1 VSEPS
6 ARPAGP
12 ARPLPSSTVLVLREA
27 AAGRVPFE
35 VLLVK
40 RHGSVTFPG
49 VHAFP
54 GGILDP
60 HDADAPG
67 ADVPRGQ
74 RWHDAPEADRPPEV
88 VRYWIAALR
97 ELFEEVG
104 ILVAYRGG
112 RLLEGPLA
120 PEVDALRA
128 TVLGGRGFAAV
139 LRDIDAVPAT
149 DRVYAFARWVTPVV
163 NPKRFD
169 TRFVVTRLPPGQVVH
184 VDGTENE
191 SHRWAAPAVALDAYA
206 RGEIDLIP
214 PTVRTL
220 DDLAR
225 FGSIDA
231 VLASARARRILPACP
246 EIETAGA
253 RVTMTYP
260 SPCPDDPL
268 PARRLVLEDGRWRP
282 LDGEA

>member
-1 VSEPS
+1 M
-6 ARPAGP
+6 
-12 ARPLPSSTVLVLREA
+12 
-27 AAGRVPFE
+27 
-35 VLLVK
+35 VK

-54 GGILDP
+54 GGIVDP
-60 HDADAPG
+60 QDADAPG
-67 ADVPRGQ
+67 AGLPADQ
-74 RWHDAPEADRPPEV
+74 TWHDAAEADRPPDV
-88 VRYWIAALR
+88 LRYWVAALR

-104 ILVAYRGG
+104 ILIARRGG
-112 RLLEGPLA
+112 RLLSGPLG
-120 PEVDALRA
+120 PEVEALRQAVLDGRSLAGALRA
-128 TVLGGRGFAAV
+128 
-139 LRDIDAVPAT
+139 IDAVPAT
-149 DRVYAFARWVTPVV
+149 DTLHSFSRWVTPVM

-169 TRFVVTRLPPGQVVH
+169 TRFVVTRMPTGQDVR

-191 SHRWAAPAVALDAYA
+191 SHRWVTAAAGLAAYVD
-206 RGEIDLIP
+206 GEIELIP

-231 VLASARARRILPACP
+231 VLESARARRILPACP
-246 EIETAGA
+246 GIDVDGD

-268 PARRLVLEDGRWRP
+268 PARRLVLDRGRWRP
-282 LDGEA
+282 LDD

>member
-1 VSEPS
+1 MS
-6 ARPAGP
+6 ASPERPAPP
-12 ARPLPSSTVLVLREA
+12 APPLPSSTVLLLRDPP
-27 AAGRVPFE
+27 GRSFE
-35 VLLVK
+35 VLMVK

-54 GGILDP
+54 GGIVDP

-67 ADVPRGQ
+67 AGVPADQ
-74 RWHDAPEADRPPEV
+74 TWHETAGADRPPEV
-88 VRYWIAALR
+88 LRYWVAALR

-104 ILVAYRGG
+104 ILVARRGG
-112 RLLEGPLA
+112 RLLEGPLPA
-120 PEVDALRA
+120 DVDALRA
-128 TVLGGRGFAAV
+128 VVLGGRGFAEV
-139 LRDIDAVPAT
+139 LRTIDAVPAT
-149 DRVYAFARWVTPVV
+149 DVLYAFSRWVTPPV

-169 TRFVVTRLPPGQVVH
+169 TRFVVTRLPPGQEVR

-191 SHRWAAPAVALDAYA
+191 SHRWVTPAEGLDAYV
-206 RGEIDLIP
+206 RGEIELIP

-225 FGSIDA
+225 FSSIDA

-246 EIETAGA
+246 EIETGEG

-282 LDGEA
+282 LDG

>member
-1 VSEPS
+1 M
-6 ARPAGP
+6 
-12 ARPLPSSTVLVLREA
+12 
-27 AAGRVPFE
+27 
-35 VLLVK
+35 VK

-67 ADVPRGQ
+67 ASLPSDQ
-74 RWHDAPEADRPPEV
+74 AWADAADADRPPEV
-88 VRYWIAALR
+88 LQYWIAALR

-104 ILVAYRGG
+104 ILVAYRAG
-112 RLLEGPLA
+112 RLIEGPLPA
-120 PEVDALRA
+120 EVGALREV
-128 TVLGGRGFAAV
+128 VLAGRGLAAALSTV
-139 LRDIDAVPAT
+139 GAVPAT
-149 DRVYAFARWVTPVV
+149 DLVHSFARWVTPVV

-169 TRFVVTRLPPGQVVH
+169 TRFVVTRFPPGQEVR
-184 VDGTENE
+184 VDGTETE
-191 SHRWAAPAVALDAYA
+191 SHRWVTPAEGLALYVD
-206 RGEIDLIP
+206 GDIELIP

-225 FGSIDA
+225 FESIDA

-246 EIETAGA
+246 EIDFGEGR
-253 RVTMTYP
+253 RVSMTYP

-282 LDGEA
+282 LDE

>member
-1 VSEPS
+1 M
-6 ARPAGP
+6 
-12 ARPLPSSTVLVLREA
+12 
-27 AAGRVPFE
+27 
-35 VLLVK
+35 VK

-67 ADVPRGQ
+67 ATLTPNQ
-74 RWHDAPEADRPPEV
+74 AWHDAPEADRPPDV
-88 VRYWIAALR
+88 LQYWVAALR

-104 ILVAYRGG
+104 ILVAHRAG
-112 RLLEGPLA
+112 RLIEGPLS
-120 PEVDALRA
+120 PDVDALRQV
-128 TVLGGRGFAAV
+128 VLDGRSFAGV
-139 LRDIDAVPAT
+139 LRTIDAVPAT
-149 DRVYAFARWVTPVV
+149 DLLHSFSRWVTPVV

-169 TRFVVTRLPPGQVVH
+169 TRFVVTRLPPGQEVS

-191 SHRWAAPAVALDAYA
+191 SHRWVTPAEGLGLYDE
-206 RGEIDLIP
+206 GEIELIP

-225 FGSIDA
+225 FPTIDA
-231 VLASARARRILPACP
+231 VIASARGRRILPACP
-246 EIETAGA
+246 EIDTTDG
-253 RVTMTYP
+253 RITMTYP

-268 PARRLVLEDGRWRP
+268 PARRLILDRGRWRP
-282 LDGEA
+282 LDE